1 MIKSYRRGVL
11 REALLFYIGGLM
23 GSKVAIIYFSA
34 TGNTEA
40 MAEAV
45 AVGARNTGAE
55 VLLAPVSDVDPIEIG
70 NTCHHI
76 ILGCSAWGVEVIEEM
91 EMKPF
96 CEKLKPYLKGKEMGV
111 FGSCG
116 WSRGAWL
123 NSWYNELHFAG
134 AHFAAKPVLAYGYP
148 DEEAQKNCE
157 ALGAAVA
164 KA

>member
-1 MIKSYRRGVL
+1 MA
-11 REALLFYIGGLM
+11 E
-23 GSKVAIIYFSA
+23 KVAVIYYSA

-45 AVGARNTGAE
+45 AVGAKSTGAE
-55 VLLAPVSDVDPIEIG
+55 VLLAPVSDVDPVEIG

-76 ILGCSAWGVEVIEEM
+76 ILGCSAWGVEVIEEAQ
-91 EMKPF
+91 MKPF
-96 CEKLKPYLKGKEMGV
+96 CNKLKPFLKGKIMGI

-134 AHFAAKPVLAYGYP
+134 ASFPAPPLLAYGYP
-148 DEEAQKNCE
+148 DEESLKKCE
-157 ALGAAVA
+157 ALGKKVA
-164 KA
+164 ETK

>member
-1 MIKSYRRGVL
+1 MKN
-11 REALLFYIGGLM
+11 
-23 GSKVAIIYFSA
+23 KVAIIYFSG

-45 AVGARNTGAE
+45 AVGAKQSGAD
-55 VLLAPVSDVDPIEIG
+55 VLLAPVADVDPVEIG
-70 NTCHHI
+70 NTYHRI
-76 ILGCSAWGVEVIEEM
+76 ILGCSAWGVEVIEET

-96 CEKLKPYLKGKEMGV
+96 CENLKPYLKGKEMGL

-134 AHFAAKPVLAYGYP
+134 AHFPVNPVLAYGYP

-157 ALGAAVA
+157 KLGRDVA
-164 KA
+164 NS